1 MTATCCSDAPNKM
14 DASAMS
20 AVRAI
25 GVAADHSLTQNL
37 TQRRHELANTEA
49 ALRQQRETLALSA
62 TAVESLR
69 KAEFQLNSERLS
81 VRILGQARRRLESHL
96 RSTRRHLQAGRVQD
110 AVAVLQISQIGQDS
124 EDEEEEDQEEDQEE
138 GQEQGREGAKGQ
150 EEDSEM
156 QHQ

>member
-1 MTATCCSDAPNKM
+1 
-14 DASAMS
+14 MS

-25 GVAADHSLTQNL
+25 GVAADYSLTQSL
-37 TQRRHELANTEA
+37 TQRRQELANTEA

-81 VRILGQARRRLESHL
+81 VRILGQARHRLESHL
-96 RSTRRHLQAGRVQD
+96 RSIRRHLQAERVQD
-110 AVAVLQISQIGQDS
+110 ALADLQISQIGPDS
-124 EDEEEEDQEEDQEE
+124 EDEEEEEDQEEDQEE
-138 GQEQGREGAKGQ
+138 GQEGAEGQ

-156 QHQ
+156 QQELEEYR

>member
-1 MTATCCSDAPNKM
+1 
-14 DASAMS
+14 MS

-37 TQRRHELANTEA
+37 TQRRQELANTEA

-81 VRILGQARRRLESHL
+81 VRILGQARHRLESHL
-96 RSTRRHLQAGRVQD
+96 RSIRRHLQAGRVQD
-110 AVAVLQISQIGQDS
+110 ALADLTISQLGPDFLRNALIRPRSPAKSVAG
-124 EDEEEEDQEEDQEE
+124 
-138 GQEQGREGAKGQ
+138 GPGRAARQ
-150 EEDSEM
+150 PV
-156 QHQ
+156 

>member
-1 MTATCCSDAPNKM
+1 MG
-14 DASAMS
+14 ASAMS

-37 TQRRHELANTEA
+37 TQRRQELANTEA

-96 RSTRRHLQAGRVQD
+96 RSIRRHLQDGRVQD
-110 AVAVLQISQIGQDS
+110 ALAVLQISQIGPDS
-124 EDEEEEDQEEDQEE
+124 EDEEEEEDQEGEE
-138 GQEQGREGAKGQ
+138 GQEDDSDMQQ
-150 EEDSEM
+150 EEEEEEEEEEEDR
-156 QHQ
+156 

>member
-1 MTATCCSDAPNKM
+1 
-14 DASAMS
+14 MS

-25 GVAADHSLTQNL
+25 GVAADHSLTQSL
-37 TQRRHELANTEA
+37 TQRRQELANTEA
-49 ALRQQRETLALSA
+49 ALRQQRETLALST

-96 RSTRRHLQAGRVQD
+96 RSIRRHLQAGGVQD
-110 AVAVLQISQIGQDS
+110 ALAVLQISQIGPDS
-124 EDEEEEDQEEDQEE
+124 EDEEEEEEDQEGEE
-138 GQEQGREGAKGQ
+138 GQEGAEGQ

-156 QHQ
+156 QQELEEYR